1 MLYYANG
8 GPGPA
13 GKLFRVDAPAGGSS
27 ADWLAAPSARWEPKH
42 GWLPYNAQPEILATG
57 EMFLIDSSEVER
69 VQQEMIEQY
78 EQAQRRFA
86 HL

>member
-1 MLYYANG
+1 MFYYANG
-8 GPGPA
+8 SPGPA
-13 GKLFRVDAPAGGSS
+13 TKLFRVDDGAS

-42 GWLPYNAQPEILATG
+42 GWLPYKAQPEILDSG

-69 VQQEMIEQY
+69 VQREIAEQY

-86 HL
+86 HLSG